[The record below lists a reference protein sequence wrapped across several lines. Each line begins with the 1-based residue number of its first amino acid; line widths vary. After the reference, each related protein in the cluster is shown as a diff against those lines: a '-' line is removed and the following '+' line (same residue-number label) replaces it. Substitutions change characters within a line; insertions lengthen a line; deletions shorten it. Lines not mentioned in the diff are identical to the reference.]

1 MHLHVHKGDLS
12 EGVESADPQ
21 LCPVGPLGPQLCS
34 VSFRATGVFSLFG
47 YQVFPSSVLSLSV
60 RSEADTA
67 GVTLCLF
74 QCSHCSE
81 TEQKRLPLLT
91 YRTAVRFRS
100 NTCVRAVTRAVERQY
115 SCSQPVHAPMLRVP
129 EQDQYPCHIC

>member
-1 MHLHVHKGDLS
+1 MTSKCGETCMHLHVHKGDLS

-21 LCPVGPLGPQLCS
+21 LCPVGPLGPQLCF

-91 YRTAVRFRS
+91 YRTAVRFRMVAEVS
-100 NTCVRAVTRAVERQY
+100 RDLRQNRYPLPRVRFSVCR
-115 SCSQPVHAPMLRVP
+115 
-129 EQDQYPCHIC
+129 